1 MFGNWSF
8 GDYFKRE
15 AIEWSFEFLTKPE
28 WLGLDPKRIYVT
40 VFKGEEGIPRDEDAI
55 QIWKETF
62 FEVGIKA
69 EVAGEKAIIKDDIR
83 IIPLGKEDNFWI
95 AASTGP
101 GGGDT
106 EMFYDTRPEE
116 GKLEGEFSDLVKSGR
131 ILEIWNDVFM
141 EFNKTAEGKY
151 EKLMKPNVD
160 TGMGLER
167 TLAVLND
174 KELVFD
180 TELFQPIFLRLE
192 KISGNN
198 YEESEETKKSFR
210 IISDHIK
217 TGVFMIADGVIPSNV
232 DRGYVLR
239 RLIRRAIRHG
249 KLLGMEKN
257 FTKDVAEVI
266 VEMYKDFYP
275 ELGINKVKI
284 FGELEKEENK
294 FRKTLADGLAKIE
307 KYLKNPEGNLIFRKI
322 ENEMQQAPVYF
333 HSDAV
338 DLIFDLY
345 QTDGFPL
352 EMALEELKKKAI
364 SLGVSF
370 DEDKLKERFNEKFK
384 QHQELSRTASA
395 GMFKGGLQSQDE
407 QTTRL
412 HTATH
417 LLQAALRQVLGT
429 HVYQKGSNI
438 TPERLRFD
446 FSHPEKMT
454 PEQIKRVED
463 LVNVKIKENLGIK
476 REEMTPEEAK
486 TVGALGV
493 FEAKYGDRV
502 SVYSAGS
509 FSKEIC
515 GGPHVKSTGELGHF
529 KIKKE
534 EASSAGVRRIKA
546 VLE

>member
-1 MFGNWSF
+1 
-8 GDYFKRE
+8 
-15 AIEWSFEFLTKPE
+15 
-28 WLGLDPKRIYVT
+28 
-40 VFKGEEGIPRDEDAI
+40 
-55 QIWKETF
+55 
-62 FEVGIKA
+62 
-69 EVAGEKAIIKDDIR
+69 
-83 IIPLGKEDNFWI
+83 
-95 AASTGP
+95 
-101 GGGDT
+101 
-106 EMFYDTRPEE
+106 
-116 GKLEGEFSDLVKSGR
+116 
-131 ILEIWNDVFM
+131 
-141 EFNKTAEGKY
+141 
-151 EKLMKPNVD
+151 
-160 TGMGLER
+160 MGLER